1 MDEKEKTA
9 SGAITVT
16 KNLYDEEYKDLM
28 VEDGVFYVALF
39 ADQQL
44 TTRVSAVSPITF
56 KGVSSSSTTFE
67 DLDPGTQYYVT
78 ETDKNGVPLD
88 ESNDLTFTYTVEG
101 GDVVLNYEN
110 NRAEVVIT
118 NEFEE
123 VTPTVTPAGD
133 ITETP
138 GGSDDS
144 HTTST
149 YVKTGDDTP
158 IGLYVTLLVLAAC
171 AVVAAV
177 VLAKKK
183 NKKD

>member
-16 KNLYDEEYKDLM
+16 KN
-28 VEDGVFYVALF
+28 
-39 ADQQL
+39 
-44 TTRVSAVSPITF
+44 
-56 KGVSSSSTTFE
+56 
-67 DLDPGTQYYVT
+67 LDPGTQYYVT

-133 ITETP
+133 ITETS

-158 IGLYVTLLVLAAC
+158 IGLYVTLLILASC

-183 NKKD
+183 NKTD

>member
-16 KNLYDEEYKDLM
+16 KN
-28 VEDGVFYVALF
+28 
-39 ADQQL
+39 
-44 TTRVSAVSPITF
+44 
-56 KGVSSSSTTFE
+56 
-67 DLDPGTQYYVT
+67 LDPGTQYYVT

-133 ITETP
+133 ITETS

-158 IGLYVTLLVLAAC
+158 IGFYVILLVLAAC

>member
-16 KNLYDEEYKDLM
+16 KN
-28 VEDGVFYVALF
+28 
-39 ADQQL
+39 
-44 TTRVSAVSPITF
+44 
-56 KGVSSSSTTFE
+56 
-67 DLDPGTQYYVT
+67 LDPGTQYYVT

-88 ESNDLTFTYTVEG
+88 ESSDLTFTYTVKD

-118 NEFEE
+118 NEFED
-123 VTPTVTPAGD
+123 VTPTVTPAED